1 MPVRLPEGHYA
12 PPRGA
17 ANEVSVGVPQPHI
30 EGSAVG
36 VTGGESSH
44 MEGRTTM
51 RRLTIFGAFV
61 VLAVQVAFSVAQA
74 QSTIDEVKQRGEL
87 RVAGVLYRPL
97 ISPRPSGEYVG
108 IDVEIMKL
116 MAADLGVKL
125 NIVNSEWATAV
136 AGIEAKKWDIVP
148 ALCITDKRK
157 EVIDFSESYIT
168 IGATL
173 TTSANNPKGLTT
185 VASFNRPEV
194 VFAVPAGSWSESVA
208 REVAPLAQ
216 IKGFGQSTS
225 ADLIQEVVAG
235 RADAVVLDT
244 PIQTTVAL
252 DAFGDKIRIVPGH
265 NKPLDV
271 RACKVGYGYRKGDTK
286 MRDYVDGFI
295 AKMRS
300 SGKLDALITQYM
312 KPDQIKAAN

>member
-1 MPVRLPEGHYA
+1 
-12 PPRGA
+12 
-17 ANEVSVGVPQPHI
+17 
-30 EGSAVG
+30 
-36 VTGGESSH
+36 
-44 MEGRTTM
+44 M
-51 RRLTIFGAFV
+51 RRFAVLGAFV
-61 VLAVQVAFSVAQA
+61 ALALQVAATAAQA
-74 QSTIDEVKQRGEL
+74 QSTIDDIKQRGEL
-87 RVAGVLYRPL
+87 RIAGVLYRPL

-136 AGIEAKKWDIVP
+136 AGIDAKKWDIVP
-148 ALCITDKRK
+148 ALCITEKRK

-173 TTSANNPKGLTT
+173 TTSAANPKGLTT
-185 VASFNRPEV
+185 VESFNRPEV
-194 VFAVPAGSWSESVA
+194 IFAVPSGSWSESVA
-208 REVAPLAQ
+208 KEVAPNAQ
-216 IKGFGQSTS
+216 MKGFGQSTS

-286 MRDYVDGFI
+286 MRDYIDGFV
-295 AKMRS
+295 ARMRS

-312 KPDQIKAAN
+312 KPEQIKATN